1 MSSHLT
7 LARTVVFNLDTD
19 HPPMASGMMG
29 RGDGLGSSVQIG
41 QLALYPVPITYIY
54 HWTPNKYD
62 LGRFQVV
69 YLE

>member
-1 MSSHLT
+1 
-7 LARTVVFNLDTD
+7 
-19 HPPMASGMMG
+19 MASGMMG

-41 QLALYPVPITYIY
+41 QLARYPVPITYIY
-54 HWTPNKYD
+54 HWTPNQYD